1 MSDFDYG
8 ASVPKT
14 VDAVVEWFGDTHD
27 EADLRKLLTLMTSK
41 TDRWGDPIT
50 PGRAWSLIVEHTLL
64 YRDHHIGWVT
74 REGKMLS
81 CDWAYHEKL
90 LDHLGLDAWQVEAAG
105 WARVALR
112 KFQCTFRMSKEQRLR
127 VEACGCLVD
136 RGEEELKPEW
146 TPPAEPVPLPF

>member
-1 MSDFDYG
+1 MEYD
-8 ASVPKT
+8 ASVPTT
-14 VDAVVEWFGDTHD
+14 VDEVVEWFSGSHD
-27 EADLRKLLTLMTSK
+27 EADLRLLLGILTGQ

-50 PGRAWSLIVEHTLL
+50 PARAWSLIVDHDLL

-81 CDWAYHEKL
+81 CAYAYHEKL
-90 LDHLGLDAWQVEAAG
+90 LNHLGLDSWQVEAAG

-112 KFQCTFRMSKEQRLR
+112 KFQCAFRMTRAQRLR

-136 RGEEELKPEW
+136 RREEDLKPEW
-146 TPPAEPVPLPF
+146 TPPPEPAPLPF